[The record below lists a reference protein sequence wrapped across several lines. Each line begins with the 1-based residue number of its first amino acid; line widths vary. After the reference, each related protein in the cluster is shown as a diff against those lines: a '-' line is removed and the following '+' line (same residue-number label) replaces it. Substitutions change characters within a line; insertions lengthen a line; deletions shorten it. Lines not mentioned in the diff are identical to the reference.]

1 MSKLIKVKILDDK
14 NCNDFCRLY
23 DDDIPNISKK
33 FAGKIVSVD
42 DYFKALGTVLAYIYC
57 HYITGNEIAI
67 KSIDDAQVT
76 VKEMTL
82 EEIEE
87 ELGHKVKIVSDKE
100 NKNGCY

>member
-1 MSKLIKVKILDDK
+1 MK
-14 NCNDFCRLY
+14 Y
-23 DDDIPNISKK
+23 
-33 FAGKIVSVD
+33 
-42 DYFKALGTVLAYIYC
+42 
-57 HYITGNEIAI
+57 
-67 KSIDDAQVT
+67 QVT

>member
-1 MSKLIKVKILDDK
+1 MSKLIKVKILDDE
-14 NCNDFCRLY
+14 NYNNFCKLY
-23 DDDIPNISKK
+23 DSDIPNISKK

-67 KSIDDAQVT
+67 KSIDNSQVT

-87 ELGHKVKIVSDKE
+87 ELGHKVRIVSDKE
-100 NKNGCY
+100 K

>member
-1 MSKLIKVKILDDK
+1 MSKIIKVKILDDE
-14 NCNDFCRLY
+14 NHNDFCRLY
-23 DDDIPNISKK
+23 DSDIPNISKK

>member
-1 MSKLIKVKILDDK
+1 MSKIIKVKILDDE
-14 NCNDFCRLY
+14 NYNDFCRLY
-23 DDDIPNISKK
+23 DSDIPNISKK
-33 FAGKIVSVD
+33 FAGKRVSVD
-42 DYFKALGTVLAYIYC
+42 DYFKALGTVLAYIYY
-57 HYITGNEIAI
+57 HSITGNEITV
-67 KSIDDAQVT
+67 KSIDNAQVT